1 MSKQFLTGKL
11 HKVSVTRTELD
22 YDGSIAIDVSLMKA
36 AGIREYEHIFVYNVT
51 NGERW
56 ETYAILAEADSGII
70 SVNGAGARK
79 AEIGDELIICV
90 YENIPDDYVVMP
102 KLVYCT
108 KENGICRIGNTIPV
122 QTH

>member
-36 AGIREYEHIFVYNVT
+36 AGIREYEHI
-51 NGERW
+51 
-56 ETYAILAEADSGII
+56 LAEEDSGII

-90 YENIPDDYVVMP
+90 YENIPDNYVVMP

-108 KENGICRIGNTIPV
+108 KENSICRIGNTIPV